1 MVWQWLRL
9 RHVPVDVLPPKVLQA
24 VCADSWE
31 ELFEYLD
38 VDGTG
43 TLSQAEFVEGLLN
56 LCLLDMPIATVQTL
70 KLLQVI
76 RVHIAN
82 IGDRLQ
88 SKPSA
93 APTQTLTGGSP
104 TS

>member
-1 MVWQWLRL
+1 M
-9 RHVPVDVLPPKVLQA
+9 PVDVLPPKVLQA
-24 VCADSWE
+24 LCADTWE

-70 KLLQVI
+70 KLLQLI
-76 RVHIAN
+76 RAHIVN
-82 IGDRLQ
+82 IGDRL
-88 SKPSA
+88 A
-93 APTQTLTGGSP
+93 AFNVQPQPVAASTQNLTGM
-104 TS
+104 